1 MASRRTFG
9 NIRKLPS
16 GRWQASYLD
25 PITRGRVP
33 GESTFATKA
42 DANRWLSAAELSLQ
56 RGNALDRTG
65 RTRTLRDY
73 STTWMAGKTALRPKT
88 RELYT
93 YLLNRHILSALGQA
107 NLTAIAPGTIR
118 DWNAQLRSGTIAD
131 ATAAKAYRLLRQILQ
146 AAVEDRLIAEN
157 PCRIKGAAAERS
169 SERSIPS
176 VDDVFRLADAIDPRF
191 RAMVFLA
198 AFGGLRRGECLGL
211 TPGHL
216 DLTSAPPT
224 VTIEQSLVHTDGAG
238 FILQPPKTEAGA
250 RTVAISQ
257 VLATE
262 LEAHLRGNPVEG
274 SSFLFLA
281 EADGQRSFRRCW
293 ERALEVTKID
303 CTFHDLRHLAG
314 TLNAAAGATLKES
327 MTRMGHTSPDAAL
340 RYQHAV
346 AERDGVIAG
355 AIDRLLDTS
364 LPPNF
369 SEEA

>member
-146 AAVEDRLIAEN
+146 AAVEDRLIAEK
-157 PCRIKGAAAERS
+157 PCRIKAAVGRAILRAHDPIGGRRLPPGRRHRSTLPGDGLPGRVRRS
-169 SERSIPS
+169 SKR
-176 VDDVFRLADAIDPRF
+176 
-191 RAMVFLA
+191 
-198 AFGGLRRGECLGL
+198 
-211 TPGHL
+211 
-216 DLTSAPPT
+216 
-224 VTIEQSLVHTDGAG
+224 
-238 FILQPPKTEAGA
+238 
-250 RTVAISQ
+250 
-257 VLATE
+257 
-262 LEAHLRGNPVEG
+262 
-274 SSFLFLA
+274 
-281 EADGQRSFRRCW
+281 
-293 ERALEVTKID
+293 
-303 CTFHDLRHLAG
+303 
-314 TLNAAAGATLKES
+314 
-327 MTRMGHTSPDAAL
+327 
-340 RYQHAV
+340 
-346 AERDGVIAG
+346 
-355 AIDRLLDTS
+355 
-364 LPPNF
+364 
-369 SEEA
+369 